1 VRSRP
6 TEGGGAELQKEG
18 GKAAQFTGLWGH
30 REEDIDRY
38 SMVMEATE
46 TRLVA
51 TPRTT
56 TPVQP
61 LARVGHIAV
70 PARLVRLALVNAII
84 ASALLIALL
93 PSPWGGLVPVVA
105 LVQIVWWR
113 LGAAV
118 AVSATLGAAATGAM
132 LAGVLGIHDE
142 RRAAMALLAVVLSM
156 LAAWPSRSGSAG
168 R

>member
-1 VRSRP
+1 
-6 TEGGGAELQKEG
+6 
-18 GKAAQFTGLWGH
+18 
-30 REEDIDRY
+30 
-38 SMVMEATE
+38 MVMEATE
-46 TRLVA
+46 TRLIA

-61 LARVGHIAV
+61 IARVGHIAV
-70 PARLVRLALVNAII
+70 PARLVRLALVNAML
-84 ASALLIALL
+84 ASALLMALL

-113 LGAAV
+113 QGGAV
-118 AVSATLGAAATGAM
+118 AVTATLGASGTGM
-132 LAGVLGIHDE
+132 LLAGVLGIHDE

>member
-1 VRSRP
+1 
-6 TEGGGAELQKEG
+6 
-18 GKAAQFTGLWGH
+18 
-30 REEDIDRY
+30 
-38 SMVMEATE
+38 
-46 TRLVA
+46 
-51 TPRTT
+51 
-56 TPVQP
+56 
-61 LARVGHIAV
+61 
-70 PARLVRLALVNAII
+70 VRLALVNAIA
-84 ASALLIALL
+84 ASALLIWLL
-93 PSPWGGLVPVVA
+93 PSPWGGLVPVLA

-118 AVSATLGAAATGAM
+118 AVAATLGAASTGAM